1 MTSLSCAVAEPKEWI
16 VTQRDAPPLPP
27 GLEDEEEEKTTVGTA
42 PDPLPRE
49 PQKNFAAPPTPRAGV
64 HYGKNNTPTAFTP
77 QAQQGQPGAQASGSG
92 DRPSARQD
100 IVPPKS
106 QSMPR
111 PNPPAHHGSG
121 GSGAL
126 GNLAPPDRGSSG
138 PQPLTHKQNLTPSG
152 QHQQHA
158 NMSASQPG
166 QQPVP
171 GMMFGQPPPAQAPQP
186 FSSNNGQQQHHFDQP
201 VPTPQMPPMG
211 GGMTSA
217 GQPSGGQ
224 SLGFR
229 ADQAPR
235 EGRSSPFHVVRS
247 RAYSF
252 VLDGRGQP
260 VEIGSGRFAKVFLGE
275 ERWLESKTDFR
286 RPIVIKI
293 LQKGVNEEDHMRFQ
307 MEMELLERVQGHPSI
322 VELFASGEGEDP
334 TFLPPSIRDK
344 CETEFMILEKL
355 DMSLEERLKGS
366 RNRGAKEDL
375 LACDMRERLFRVLDY
390 MIPIAS
396 AIEYA
401 HLVRNICHRDIKPAN
416 VLVGLPD
423 PNLRGS
429 TLQVR
434 LADFNVAK
442 LSDEEVSFGMT
453 QMKAAVPGTLF
464 FQSPEQE
471 TNILELLVNVQ
482 QGVPEVEYFEDFYI
496 QIAKNDSFSLFN
508 RNEQYPILYADRA
521 RKRLVLARPYKETS
535 ETNVRARIQKSVGRP
550 ADIYSLGATF
560 YYLISGAYANPKTLY
575 DAFHKFIEY
584 ERADENNTIEAYLRH
599 EYSVINSL
607 RAPKTQDGQPEVA
620 PADRFFSYKH
630 YLDGNGELIDPNV
643 MLIIGKCMIR
653 NKPDSYCQ
661 AHDLDTRGVSDLVT
675 DLINLYSLYGF
686 SPGARPTHL
695 VHRTTTKKG
704 NLKVGSSLMR
714 MWQSI
719 LSLFSGKPK
728 PPKAS

>member
-1 MTSLSCAVAEPKEWI
+1 M
-16 VTQRDAPPLPP
+16 TQRDAPPLPP
-27 GLEDEEEEKTTVGTA
+27 GLEDEEEERTTVGTA
-42 PDPLPRE
+42 PE
-49 PQKNFAAPPTPRAGV
+49 PIAPSKLAPPRV
-64 HYGKNNTPTAFTP
+64 HFGKNNTPTAFTP
-77 QAQQGQPGAQASGSG
+77 QAQQAPQPAQTPVAPHAQQAHAQQVHAQQAHAQQAHAQGPPSSSPDRASGHH
-92 DRPSARQD
+92 PSSD
-100 IVPPKS
+100 PNPPKS

-111 PNPPAHHGSG
+111 PPTLGLGTPIPPVAE
-121 GSGAL
+121 
-126 GNLAPPDRGSSG
+126 RGSSG
-138 PQPLTHKQNLTPSG
+138 PQPLTHKPSMG
-152 QHQQHA
+152 
-158 NMSASQPG
+158 PG
-166 QQPVP
+166 PAAPPVP
-171 GMMFGQPPPAQAPQP
+171 PHAMGGPPAPNPNSMMFGPPPAPQP
-186 FSSNNGQQQHHFDQP
+186 QRDMSFAGPPPSPNGPNMQQP
-201 VPTPQMPPMG
+201 PTMG
-211 GGMTSA
+211 GGSMTS
-217 GQPSGGQ
+217 GQ

-229 ADQAPR
+229 ADAAPR
-235 EGRSSPFHVVRS
+235 EGRSAPFAVVRS

-252 VLDGRGQP
+252 VLDARGQP
-260 VEIGSGRFAKVFLGE
+260 IELGSGRFAKVFLGE

-293 LQKGVNEEDHMRFQ
+293 LQKGVNDEDHMRFQ

-322 VELFASGEGEDP
+322 VELYASGEGEDP
-334 TFLPPSIRDK
+334 SFLPPIIRDK
-344 CETEFMILEKL
+344 CEPEFMILEKL

-375 LACDMRERLFRVLDY
+375 LASDMRERLFRVLDY

-482 QGVPEVEYFEDFYI
+482 QGLPEVEYFEDFYI

-508 RNEQYPILYADRA
+508 RSEQYPILYADRA
-521 RKRLVLARPYKETS
+521 RKRLVLARPFRETS

-661 AHDLDTRGVSDLVT
+661 AHDLDTRGVSELVT

-695 VHRTTTKKG
+695 VHRTTAKKG
-704 NLKVGSSLMR
+704 NLKMGGLKR
-714 MWQSI
+714 MWQAFVRI
-719 LSLFSGKPK
+719 FTGKKGP
-728 PPKAS
+728 

>member
-1 MTSLSCAVAEPKEWI
+1 M
-16 VTQRDAPPLPP
+16 TQRDAPPLPV
-27 GLEDEEEEKTTVGTA
+27 GLEDEEEERTTVGA
-42 PDPLPRE
+42 PPDPAPH
-49 PQKNFAAPPTPRAGV
+49 APPSKVAPPRVPFAT
-64 HYGKNNTPTAFTP
+64 HNTPTAFTP
-77 QAQQGQPGAQASGSG
+77 HNQQQPPPPQQHQPLATP
-92 DRPSARQD
+92 DRPSALQPSPDQGAPAPVSQAHPRPTLGMGGSS
-100 IVPPKS
+100 VPP
-106 QSMPR
+106 M
-111 PNPPAHHGSG
+111 
-121 GSGAL
+121 
-126 GNLAPPDRGSSG
+126 PDRGSSG
-138 PQPLTHKQNLTPSG
+138 PQPLTHKPTMGPGPSV
-152 QHQQHA
+152 
-158 NMSASQPG
+158 P
-166 QQPVP
+166 PVP
-171 GMMFGQPPPAQAPQP
+171 PHPMGVPQPNPNSMMFGPPPQQRDMSFAGPPPNGPSAQAQQPPP
-186 FSSNNGQQQHHFDQP
+186 
-201 VPTPQMPPMG
+201 MG
-211 GGMTSA
+211 SGMTSA
-217 GQPSGGQ
+217 GQ

-229 ADQAPR
+229 PDSAPR
-235 EGRSSPFHVVRS
+235 EGRSAPFAVVRS

-252 VLDGRGQP
+252 VLDARGQP
-260 VEIGSGRFAKVFLGE
+260 VELGSGRFAKVYLGE

-286 RPIVIKI
+286 RPIVIKM

-322 VELFASGEGEDP
+322 VELYASGEGEDP
-334 TFLPPSIRDK
+334 SFLPPSIRDK
-344 CETEFMILEKL
+344 CETEFMILERL

-366 RNRGAKEDL
+366 RNRGSKEDL
-375 LACDMRERLFRVLDY
+375 LACDLRERLFRVLDY

-396 AIEYA
+396 AVEYA

-416 VLVGLPD
+416 VLIGLPD

-442 LSDEEVSFGMT
+442 LSDEEISFGMT

-482 QGVPEVEYFEDFYI
+482 QGLPEVEFFEDFYI

-508 RNEQYPILYADRA
+508 RSEQYPILYADRA
-521 RKRLVLARPYKETS
+521 RKRLVLARPFREGS

-643 MLIIGKCMIR
+643 MLIIAKCMIR

-661 AHDLDTRGVSDLVT
+661 AHDLETRGVSDLVT

-695 VHRTTTKKG
+695 VHRTTARKG
-704 NLKVGSSLMR
+704 KLQMGSGLKR
-714 MWQSI
+714 MWQALLRVFTGRKGS
-719 LSLFSGKPK
+719 
-728 PPKAS
+728 

>member
-1 MTSLSCAVAEPKEWI
+1 M
-16 VTQRDAPPLPP
+16 TQRDAPLPSAL
-27 GLEDEEEEKTTVGTA
+27 GDDEAEDEEKTTVGTN
-42 PDPLPRE
+42 PEPLVTGSKVGGQQQRGQFPR
-49 PQKNFAAPPTPRAGV
+49 T
-64 HYGKNNTPTAFTP
+64 NTPAAAFTP
-77 QAQQGQPGAQASGSG
+77 QAPPP
-92 DRPSARQD
+92 DMRPSARPD
-100 IVPPKS
+100 LPPPKS

-111 PNPPAHHGSG
+111 PP
-121 GSGAL
+121 AL
-126 GNLAPPDRGSSG
+126 GHGTQPQDRGSSG
-138 PQPLTHKQNLTPSG
+138 PQPLTHKQGVGPSG
-152 QHQQHA
+152 PPA
-158 NMSASQPG
+158 V
-166 QQPVP
+166 QQPHNQHMGGGAQHGQP
-171 GMMFGQPPPAQAPQP
+171 PAGMMFGPPNSPL
-186 FSSNNGQQQHHFDQP
+186 QQQPRDMPYSGAAPPLSAPP
-201 VPTPQMPPMG
+201 VM
-211 GGMTSA
+211 
-217 GQPSGGQ
+217 PSGMPAGAQGQ

-235 EGRSSPFHVVRS
+235 EGRSSPFAVTRS

-252 VLDGRGQP
+252 VLDARGQP
-260 VEIGSGRFAKVFLGE
+260 LELGSGRFAKVYLGE

-286 RPIVIKI
+286 RPIVIKM
-293 LQKGVNEEDHMRFQ
+293 LQKGVSEEDHMRFQ

-322 VELFASGEGEDP
+322 VELYASGEGEDQA
-334 TFLPPSIRDK
+334 FLPPIIRDK

-390 MIPIAS
+390 MIPIGS

-521 RKRLVLARPYKETS
+521 RKRLVLARPYRETT

-661 AHDLDTRGVSDLVT
+661 AHDLETRGVSELVT

-695 VHRTTTKKG
+695 VHRTTVSKG
-704 NLKVGSSLMR
+704 HLKMGSGIRR
-714 MWQSI
+714 MWQAI
-719 LSLFSGKPK
+719 MGIFSGKRR
-728 PPKAS
+728 S